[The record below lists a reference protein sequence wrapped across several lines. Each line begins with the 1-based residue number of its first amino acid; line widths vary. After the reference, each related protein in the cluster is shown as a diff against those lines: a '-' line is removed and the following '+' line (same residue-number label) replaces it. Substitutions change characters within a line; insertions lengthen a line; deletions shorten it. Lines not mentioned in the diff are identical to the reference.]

1 MGTLLSAKVIYTYNY
16 KLKMRISL
24 IFVLIILLGVFTT
37 AKRQSRR
44 KLNFCKKNE
53 SGEFVHNCKTFKD
66 SIKREIKCKIMQQI
80 CTRSKSLKS
89 LFWFEKRGNLNNLVT
104 WTIWS
109 RLANRKKI
117 FICHIVIQLLWETY

>member
-89 LFWFEKRGNLNNLVT
+89 LFWFEIRGNLNNLVT
-104 WTIWS
+104 WIIW
-109 RLANRKKI
+109 LASRKKI
-117 FICHIVIQLLWETY
+117 LFFIYFLFVIQLL

>member
-24 IFVLIILLGVFTT
+24 IFVLIILLGVVTT

-89 LFWFEKRGNLNNLVT
+89 LFWFEKSGILNNLKT
-104 WTIWS
+104 WINW
-109 RLANRKKI
+109 LANRNKI
-117 FICHIVIQLLWETY
+117 QLIIYFLFVIQLL

>member
-104 WTIWS
+104 WIVWLTD
-109 RLANRKKI
+109 LKKI
-117 FICHIVIQLLWETY
+117 LLFIYFLFVTQLL

>member
-24 IFVLIILLGVFTT
+24 IFVLIILLGVVTT

-104 WTIWS
+104 WIVWLTD
-109 RLANRKKI
+109 LKKI
-117 FICHIVIQLLWETY
+117 LLFIYFLFVTQLL

>member
-89 LFWFEKRGNLNNLVT
+89 LFWFEKSGILNNLKT
-104 WTIWS
+104 WINW
-109 RLANRKKI
+109 LANRNKI
-117 FICHIVIQLLWETY
+117 QLIIYFLFVIQLL